1 MNTYGDQK
9 TYITIDD
16 DSNITERTNRVEAK
30 SVSSNPVPKE
40 KVKNKSKIIKNW
52 SFMLWQLFERTFLF
66 INDRRKKKIKIW
78 DWWRIIG

>member
-1 MNTYGDQK
+1 MIEKKFAKFMNTYGDQK

-40 KVKNKSKIIKNW
+40 KVKNKSKIIKN
-52 SFMLWQLFERTFLF
+52 
-66 INDRRKKKIKIW
+66 
-78 DWWRIIG
+78 